1 MITAPSRR
9 YPPPYRQTLLTAHYI
24 SESADTDG
32 DGIKD
37 WYEYRMFGSLNIG
50 PTDDPDGDGFDNK
63 RESELGQDPLIVDN
77 VEWGHIPQVI
87 HRVCLCGYID
97 GAGHNQE

>member
-1 MITAPSRR
+1 MGMASR
-9 YPPPYRQTLLTAHYI
+9 
-24 SESADTDG
+24 
-32 DGIKD
+32 D

-77 VEWGHIPQVI
+77 VEWGGDIGQVV
-87 HRVCLCGYID
+87 HRFCICGYFD
-97 GAGHNQE
+97 GTGHNQE